1 MINEEFHSTQGNFF
15 TLEELIENHKLIPQM
30 LSLDEDKMM
39 TLIQKAD
46 QFTSVERE
54 LLKDFLAYLL
64 LKVKIL
70 NENFDISVDSSN

>member
-1 MINEEFHSTQGNFF
+1 
-15 TLEELIENHKLIPQM
+15 M

-39 TLIQKAD
+39 ILIQKAD